1 MLPVFILPQNKYFPY
16 PVCVSVCVFNL
27 FYGKDH
33 VWCWASLVAQMVKNT
48 PEMQE
53 TKVQSLGWEDPLEKG
68 MATHSVQE
76 SGEFQGQRSLVVLK
90 SMGSRRVGHD

>member
-1 MLPVFILPQNKYFPY
+1 
-16 PVCVSVCVFNL
+16 
-27 FYGKDH
+27 
-33 VWCWASLVAQMVKNT
+33 MVKNT